1 MGEINR
7 TEVKETNMVEI
18 KEKEIVEIVEKTV
31 EQTLAKMGLNSEEIY
46 EAQKDFMYLREQ
58 RELHE
63 KISVRVRFI
72 IIGFIVTGAITLLL
86 LGIKAALGI
95 K

>member
-1 MGEINR
+1 
-7 TEVKETNMVEI
+7 
-18 KEKEIVEIVEKTV
+18 
-31 EQTLAKMGLNSEEIY
+31 
-46 EAQKDFMYLREQ
+46 
-58 RELHE
+58 
-63 KISVRVRFI
+63 VRVRFI

>member
-1 MGEINR
+1 VGKKNR
-7 TEVKETNMVEI
+7 TESKETVMVEI

>member
-1 MGEINR
+1 M
-7 TEVKETNMVEI
+7 TQ
-18 KEKEIVEIVEKTV
+18 KEIVEIVEKTV
-31 EQTLAKMGLNSEEIY
+31 EQTLARGLNSEEIY

>member
-1 MGEINR
+1 
-7 TEVKETNMVEI
+7 
-18 KEKEIVEIVEKTV
+18 
-31 EQTLAKMGLNSEEIY
+31 
-46 EAQKDFMYLREQ
+46 MYLREQ

>member
-1 MGEINR
+1 
-7 TEVKETNMVEI
+7 MVEI
-18 KEKEIVEIVEKTV
+18 KEKEVVEIVEKTV
-31 EQTLAKMGLNSEEIY
+31 EQTLTKMGLNSEQVH
-46 EAQKDFMYLREQ
+46 EAQKDFLYLREQ

-86 LGIKAALGI
+86 LVIKAAFGI